1 MKVGG
6 WDISHENIL
15 KIIKSI
21 PYVGAILSLP
31 TFMLI
36 LEFYQTG
43 SELQISKLKVEGAFW
58 CFIYFCFKFVDC
70 DIFQRWL
77 YNPNSNTQ
85 RSRRNPLLF
94 YPYFRAY

>member
-6 WDISHENIL
+6 WDINHENIL

-36 LEFYQTG
+36 LEFYQKG
-43 SELQISKLKVEGAFW
+43 SELQISKIG
-58 CFIYFCFKFVDC
+58 CGGYFLVFY
-70 DIFQRWL
+70 L
-77 YNPNSNTQ
+77 
-85 RSRRNPLLF
+85 LLF
-94 YPYFRAY
+94 